1 MEKQSFQSNIGSV
14 VDSNSAAVERRFAVV
29 ERRFAVVGRR
39 FAVVGRRFAVVGRR
53 FVVVGRRFEVLE
65 RDRIAEGLPQLA
77 VELAKWP
84 QTLQVATR
92 QQL

>member
-1 MEKQSFQSNIGSV
+1 MV
-14 VDSNSAAVERRFAVV
+14 VGRRFAAVERRF
-29 ERRFAVVGRR
+29 
-39 FAVVGRRFAVVGRR
+39 
-53 FVVVGRRFEVLE
+53 VVVE

-92 QQL
+92 Q

>member
-29 ERRFAVVGRR
+29 E
-39 FAVVGRRFAVVGRR
+39 RRFAVVGRR